1 MKITREKYY
10 KYKLALI
17 RNMTCRIFPLYIFY
31 NLHNESS
38 YETRTCKN
46 LRILLWIVK
55 LLKIPI
61 LKIKNCDDYSEIII
75 FFSFFFFRRETR
87 YFWCYDNDCYF
98 YLIINMT
105 TISYFYLIINM
116 YKIKIITCNE
126 NSYVI

>member
-1 MKITREKYY
+1 MNCQTFKDTNPEDKELRW
-10 KYKLALI
+10 LF
-17 RNMTCRIFPLYIFY
+17 RN
-31 NLHNESS
+31 NN
-38 YETRTCKN
+38 
-46 LRILLWIVK
+46 
-55 LLKIPI
+55 
-61 LKIKNCDDYSEIII
+61 I
-75 FFSFFFFRRETR
+75 FFFFFFRRETR